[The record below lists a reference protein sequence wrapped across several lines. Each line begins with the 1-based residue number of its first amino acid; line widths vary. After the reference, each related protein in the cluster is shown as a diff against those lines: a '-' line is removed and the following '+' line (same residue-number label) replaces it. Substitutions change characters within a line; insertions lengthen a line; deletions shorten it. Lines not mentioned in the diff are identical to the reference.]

1 MKSRFIYF
9 IVISLFLN
17 IYSLGIWIYV
27 FNTYYTQIERI
38 EKFKYFFFGLPI
50 WFLSYFPI
58 VLTIVSI
65 IVLLRYISN
74 NKLMSLA
81 FIIMLLQ
88 MFFVMLFL
96 FQHL

>member
-9 IVISLFLN
+9 ITFSLFLN

-38 EKFKYFFFGLPI
+38 EKFKDFFFGLPI
-50 WFLSYFPI
+50 MIITYLPI
-58 VLTIVSI
+58 VLAIASI
-65 IVLLRYISN
+65 IILLRYISN
-74 NKLMSLA
+74 NKFMSLA

-88 MFFVMLFL
+88 MFFVMLFV

>member
-1 MKSRFIYF
+1 MKSRFKYLIAL
-9 IVISLFLN
+9 SLFLN

-38 EKFKYFFFGLPI
+38 EKFKDYFLGIPI
-50 WFLSYFPI
+50 SIVSYLPI

-65 IVLLRYISN
+65 IILLRYISD

-88 MFFVMLFL
+88 MFFVMLFV